1 MCVNSPFFTAG
12 TVRAPCGHRAGT
24 ERAPIGRSKGEG
36 RGEWKSDTPLES
48 GKPYT
53 GQLTGSE
60 PNSRGGWMREA
71 SINSNMYIWSP
82 QTTRT
87 AARVA
92 LTPLI
97 DAFPLI

>member
-1 MCVNSPFFTAG
+1 M
-12 TVRAPCGHRAGT
+12 
-24 ERAPIGRSKGEG
+24 IGKYG
-36 RGEWKSDTPLES
+36 PLEISSWFRS
-48 GKPYT
+48 GLSHTGAKPSLIF
-53 GQLTGSE
+53 GGGHQ
-60 PNSRGGWMREA
+60 RHMGWMREA

-97 DAFPLI
+97 DAYSLM